1 MKGWKLSNVLLV
13 ILIVILLASPVLLA
27 HRIVAYSYIADGS
40 VIVESSFGDG
50 SPIKDGEVKVHSSQ
64 GELLKQGTTDG
75 AGIYKF
81 KAKQAAD
88 LKIIV
93 TDKLGH
99 QAESMITKE
108 DFPANFNE
116 SKDQK
121 KASDLEAQ
129 NYISKEKVEA
139 IIKTEVA
146 RQLKPIRQEM
156 KQLNQ
161 RSQPGIFE
169 IIAGLGYIFGLMG
182 VIYYFKARRDQSS

>member
-1 MKGWKLSNVLLV
+1 
-13 ILIVILLASPVLLA
+13 
-27 HRIVAYSYIADGS
+27 
-40 VIVESSFGDG
+40 
-50 SPIKDGEVKVHSSQ
+50 
-64 GELLKQGTTDG
+64 
-75 AGIYKF
+75 
-81 KAKQAAD
+81 
-88 LKIIV
+88 
-93 TDKLGH
+93 
-99 QAESMITKE
+99 MITKE